1 VSGVVL
7 QEMLGYPESELQSR
21 TASDIAH
28 EEDRAATEARIA
40 KAQEG
45 RRRVYRLKKRYLR
58 KDGTAMWADVSSVFV
73 PASGSNS
80 PFSRWLQGADPF
92 G

>member
-1 VSGVVL
+1 MGSVVL

-21 TASDIAH
+21 TASDIAY
-28 EEDRAATEARIA
+28 EEDRAVTEARIA

-45 RRRVYRLKKRYLR
+45 RRRVYRLEKRYLR
-58 KDGTAMWADVSSVFV
+58 KDGTATWSDVSLVFV

-80 PFSRWLQGADPF
+80 AFFTVVTGS
-92 G
+92 